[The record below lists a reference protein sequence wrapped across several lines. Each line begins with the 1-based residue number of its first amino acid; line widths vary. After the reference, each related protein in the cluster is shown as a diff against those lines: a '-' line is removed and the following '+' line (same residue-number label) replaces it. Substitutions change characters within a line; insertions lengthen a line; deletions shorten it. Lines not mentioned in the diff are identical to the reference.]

1 MDKTICVF
9 IVGNG
14 FSQGF
19 GFPSLKKLWD
29 ICLQVSSKAFDIKG
43 HFEQSLDKYPL
54 SYFRKNNIKD
64 IELLLSVWSAYI
76 ANYENTIPDFNNHVS
91 GRGYYEDYLE
101 NLCGHL
107 LEYGDGV
114 PKYANYS
121 NFKNW
126 LKKEMDNFDF
136 RFITLNYDLVLEKIV
151 SEIGKKAAYFGDN
164 EAEDVVFIRKL
175 HGSVNWLRADT
186 PNLQRQDGW
195 KPPIIWS
202 NQKENEYIYN
212 FDADYSSVPFI
223 AFSAPP
229 VIIPPIVNKEYTGI
243 FNEILQF
250 ALADLKKAKFVFVVG
265 YSLPESDLLIRKFLQ
280 DYSRHSLSTGSR
292 FVYINSTPEHCKE
305 ALKVLTGR
313 VEFRDREWSVEIFNE
328 ILDSSRL

>member
-1 MDKTICVF
+1 MDKPICVF

-29 ICLQVSSKAFDIKG
+29 ICLQVSSKALDIKG

-107 LEYGDGV
+107 LEYGDIA
-114 PKYANYS
+114 PKSANYL

-126 LKKEMDNFDF
+126 LKKEMDNYDF
-136 RFITLNYDLVLEKIV
+136 RFITLNYDLVIEKVV
-151 SEIGKKAAYFGDN
+151 SEIGKKPAYFGDS
-164 EAEDVVFIRKL
+164 ETGDAVFIRKL
-175 HGSVNWLRADT
+175 HGSANWLRADT
-186 PNLQRQDGW
+186 PDLQRQDGW
-195 KPPIIWS
+195 RIIWS
-202 NQKENEYIYN
+202 NEKEKEYIYN

-223 AFSAPP
+223 AFCAPP
-229 VIIPPIVNKEYTGI
+229 VIIPPIINKEYSGI
-243 FNEILQF
+243 FKEIVQF
-250 ALADLKKAKFVFVVG
+250 ALADLKRAKFVFVVG

-280 DYSRHSLSTGSR
+280 DCSRDSFSTGSR
-292 FVYINSTPEHCKE
+292 FIYINSASEHCKE
-305 ALKVLTGR
+305 AFKVLTGK
-313 VEFRDREWSVEIFNE
+313 VEFRDKEWSAEIFDS
-328 ILDSSRL
+328 ILNP